1 MKLQHLRFFV
11 AAVDCGGIVRA
22 AERLRVSQPAVSA
35 ALKTLKQDLGE
46 PLFEPTG
53 HGRRTRANSK
63 ALEFYSDAVDIVRKC
78 ETARTR
84 FRRKESRPAKLRL
97 GVLQTIASRQLAS
110 FSGALSHGRPDLRLQ
125 VREGGPIRIQEWLR
139 GGHIDLAWT
148 VVDRPGRNIRQLWQE
163 AFVVLAGP
171 AHRFARNPRGELS
184 LSDLEG
190 ESLVLRGA
198 CEMPR
203 GALWPES
210 LRMRIIART
219 ERDELALSLVAEG
232 LGIAIA
238 PQSLVTDAVV
248 ARHVK
253 GIDAVR
259 SIGLK
264 WRADLNGRNSQRDS
278 RCINIDLA
286 RPALSATNSRFPMRN
301 PISE

>member
-1 MKLQHLRFFV
+1 MLMKLQHLRFFV

-35 ALKTLKQDLGE
+35 ALKALEQDLGE

-53 HGRRTRANSK
+53 QGRRTRPSAK
-63 ALEFYSDAVDIVRKC
+63 ALEFYGDARDILNKC
-78 ETARTR
+78 ETARAR
-84 FRRKESRPAKLRL
+84 FGRRDSRSVKLRV

-110 FSGALSHGRPDLRLQ
+110 FFSALSYGRPEPKLQ
-125 VREGGPIRIQEWLR
+125 MREGSPIRIQEWLR
-139 GGHIDLAWT
+139 GGKIDLAWT
-148 VVDRPGRNIRQLWQE
+148 VVDKPGGNVRQLWQE
-163 AFVVLAGP
+163 NFVVLAGP
-171 AHRFARNPRGELS
+171 SHRFARNPRGELS

-210 LRMRIIART
+210 LRMRIVART
-219 ERDELALSLVAEG
+219 ERDELALHLVTRG
-232 LGIAIA
+232 LGITIA
-238 PQSLVTDAVV
+238 PQSLATNAVV

-264 WRADLNGRNSQRDS
+264 WRTDLDGEILRAILDTSS
-278 RCINIDLA
+278 SI
-286 RPALSATNSRFPMRN
+286 
-301 PISE
+301 